1 MDEAQF
7 WDLVDSAHREAG
19 LDVARKVAAL
29 KTRLAALSLDELRE
43 FCAIWDRTMNRAYD
57 WKLWAAA
64 YVIHGGC
71 SDDSFSDFRATVIS
85 LGRATFEAAL
95 RDPDTLLEVARA
107 AGGELCEEDLNY
119 VPSDVWGAR
128 TGGESRPSS
137 VPHQEEPHGEDWGTD
152 DLPRIVPKLWK
163 AFGS

>member
-1 MDEAQF
+1 MRRCESRHLLCLILRSPAQQGVSKDGPRSASLTGMDGA
-7 WDLVDSAHREAG
+7 WLYI
-19 LDVARKVAAL
+19 
-29 KTRLAALSLDELRE
+29 LR
-43 FCAIWDRTMNRAYD
+43 
-57 WKLWAAA
+57 
-64 YVIHGGC
+64 C